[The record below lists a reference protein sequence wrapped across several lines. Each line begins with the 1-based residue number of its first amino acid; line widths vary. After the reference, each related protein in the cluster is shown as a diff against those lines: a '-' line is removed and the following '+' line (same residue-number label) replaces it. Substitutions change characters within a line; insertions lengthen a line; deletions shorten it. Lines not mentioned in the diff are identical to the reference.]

1 MRHIIAT
8 LLIFCC
14 TTLAL
19 AHQGNSPATEATPP
33 TGEVFNKHLAAR
45 GYRGFVNYTP
55 LTFTFINQG
64 IAGNISTTHGYQ
76 FSHNFFLGGGIAYYA
91 YPFSSCGETDVPLY
105 IAIQSNVGEK
115 LAQFTYGGRL
125 GMILYS
131 KHDYM
136 NQETYLNEIDE
147 GFGGLYFN
155 FNIGLRLGFTP
166 QYAMTIKPQFDL
178 ILGRFPCLNLGIG
191 FGFEF

>member
-1 MRHIIAT
+1 MRRI
-8 LLIFCC
+8 LSLMLIVTCSMGI
-14 TTLAL
+14 AL
-19 AHQGNSPATEATPP
+19 AQETSTNNIEKTHTAR
-33 TGEVFNKHLAAR
+33 R
-45 GYRGFVNYTP
+45 GYRGAVELAP
-55 LTFTFINQG
+55 FTLSTCGPTLNL
-64 IAGNISTTHGYQ
+64 STTHGYQ
-76 FSHNFFLGGGIAYYA
+76 FSHNFFLGGGVAYYA
-91 YPFSSCGETDVPLY
+91 YPFSYYGETDVPLY
-105 IAIQSNVGEK
+105 VAIQSNIGEN

-131 KHDYM
+131 KHEYM
-136 NQETYLNEIDE
+136 NQETYLNEVHE

-166 QYAMTIKPQFDL
+166 QYAMTIKPQFDI